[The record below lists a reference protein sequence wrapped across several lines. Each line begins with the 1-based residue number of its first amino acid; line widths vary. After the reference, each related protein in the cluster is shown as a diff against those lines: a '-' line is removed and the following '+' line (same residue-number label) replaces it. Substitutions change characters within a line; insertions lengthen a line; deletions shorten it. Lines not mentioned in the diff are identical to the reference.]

1 MLNVKENETLKNLG
15 LRLKNAR
22 LERNDSQKEFAVRIG
37 VSIPTLYKMEQGHP
51 SVSMGAWVKALSML
65 GRLEDMDQLI
75 GLKESL
81 FARYEALE
89 KVKNRQ
95 RAKRKS

>member
-22 LERNDSQKEFAVRIG
+22 LERNDPQKEFAVRIG

>member
-22 LERNDSQKEFAVRIG
+22 LERNDPQKEFAFRIG

-65 GRLEDMDQLI
+65 GRLEDMDLLI
-75 GLKESL
+75 EPKESL
-81 FARYEALE
+81 LARYEALE
-89 KVKNRQ
+89 KIRNRQ

>member
-1 MLNVKENETLKNLG
+1 
-15 LRLKNAR
+15 
-22 LERNDSQKEFAVRIG
+22 
-37 VSIPTLYKMEQGHP
+37 MEQGHP

-75 GLKESL
+75 APQESP

-89 KVKNRQ
+89 KIKNRQ
-95 RAKRKS
+95 RAKRKKIG